1 MKKEKYLFIWAVLTP
16 TICFY
21 LIFYYFPI
29 IYGAFLSFYDWKLGS
44 PQNPFI
50 GLRNFVK
57 AFNDSTFRIS
67 LRNTLYFAFLIIPIE
82 LVLSMGI
89 SLLLNRIKVGLS
101 LFRGIYFVPA
111 LTSAVAAVILW
122 KWLYQPS
129 YGLFN
134 QILEMMGLP
143 ALRWLNSASLALP
156 SIMIMTIWMGMGYTI
171 IILLAGLSGIPD
183 VYYEA
188 AKLDGASWW
197 QLFRRITLPLV
208 QPTLLFLLVVGAIGK
223 LQIFTQ
229 VYLMTEGGPADSSRV
244 LVLYIFDNGFHYLK
258 MGYASAVAFILFGVI
273 LILTLIQLRML
284 RIKWEY

>member
-1 MKKEKYLFIWAVLTP
+1 MRKQKYLFVWAVLIP
-16 TICFY
+16 TISFY
-21 LIFYYFPI
+21 LIFCYFPI

-50 GLRNFVK
+50 GLGNFVK
-57 AFNDSTFRIS
+57 AFNNSTFRIS
-67 LRNTLYFAFLIIPIE
+67 LWNTLYFAFLSIPIE

-143 ALRWLNSASLALP
+143 TLRWLNSGSLALP

-171 IILLAGLSGIPD
+171 LILLAGLSGIPD
-183 VYYEA
+183 IYYEA

-197 QLFRRITLPLV
+197 KLFRRITLPLL
-208 QPTLLFLLVVGAIGK
+208 QPTMLFLLVVGAIGK
-223 LQIFTQ
+223 LQVFTQ
-229 VYLMTEGGPADSSRV
+229 VYLMTQGGPADSSRV

-273 LILTLIQLRML
+273 LILTLIQLRAL
-284 RIKWEY
+284 RVRWEY